1 MTTKK
6 EAAFREF
13 NNEYYNPHNDITES
27 IISCTITSWPL
38 HMCIY
43 KCQGGT
49 HAAGICE
56 HHHARAVILRRTP
69 AWLLVAALGVT
80 ELRNGFTWLR
90 GKPHQ
95 AYQAS
100 RWQAPATT
108 FPNPS
113 KRARTHQ
120 AKGAGWGC
128 PSSQPRQKTT
138 KRTLVQFRTFWD
150 SNAKKSQANMLFNFG
165 NMLIPKKIILF
176 VGPKKKN
183 RKWKKIWT
191 KVWSQGNCGPNRRLF
206 SNSKIEAEER
216 WKNAT
221 AEISP
226 KPDVFVLPPTCY
238 FSDHVE
244 FLPREPILYPARNF
258 GRHRHY
264 FDPRLLFR
272 WCKMPPRVN
281 ICVRNAGLNIT
292 LIFPNPNLNPNGEKK
307 GIVVL

>member
-1 MTTKK
+1 MASRDSEASPIRHIRLHAGKLPPQRFPIHPKEQGPTRQKGQGEGVHLASLDKK
-6 EAAFREF
+6 RQK
-13 NNEYYNPHNDITES
+13 NVSS
-27 IISCTITSWPL
+27 IS
-38 HMCIY
+38 Y
-43 KCQGGT
+43 
-49 HAAGICE
+49 
-56 HHHARAVILRRTP
+56 ILRFKCK
-69 AWLLVAALGVT
+69 
-80 ELRNGFTWLR
+80 E
-90 GKPHQ
+90 K
-95 AYQAS
+95 S
-100 RWQAPATT
+100 
-108 FPNPS
+108 S
-113 KRARTHQ
+113 KYAF
-120 AKGAGWGC
+120 
-128 PSSQPRQKTT
+128 
-138 KRTLVQFRTFWD
+138 QFWEHVD
-150 SNAKKSQANMLFNFG
+150 SKKNYPFCW
-165 NMLIPKKIILF
+165 
-176 VGPKKKN
+176 PKKKI